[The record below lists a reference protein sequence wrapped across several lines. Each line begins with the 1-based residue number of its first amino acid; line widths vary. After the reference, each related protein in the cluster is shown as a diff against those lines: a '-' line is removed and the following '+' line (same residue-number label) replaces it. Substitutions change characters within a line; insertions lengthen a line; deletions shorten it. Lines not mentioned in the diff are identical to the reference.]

1 MVSYILPTLHVGGTS
16 KDTLIADQL
25 SMLHGLRE
33 AREWIVA
40 AEPNGRDYL
49 GRMEDWRAVQAKHV
63 ARLAQ
68 IDAMIAEI
76 EAYAETLD
84 QM

>member
-1 MVSYILPTLHVGGTS
+1 MVSYILPSPHVGGTS
-16 KDTLIADQL
+16 KATLIADQL
-25 SMLHGLRE
+25 SMLHGLRK

-49 GRMEDWRAVQAKHV
+49 GRIKDWRAVRAKHV

-76 EAYAETLD
+76 EAYSEALD

>member
-1 MVSYILPTLHVGGTS
+1 MVSYILPTISKGGTDKS
-16 KDTLIADQL
+16 RLIADQL

-40 AEPNGRDYL
+40 AEPNGRDYIA
-49 GRMEDWRAVQAKHV
+49 RMEDWRAVVAKHA
-63 ARLAQ
+63 ARLAM

-76 EAYAETLD
+76 EAYAEALD